1 MPDLKHALT
10 QPPGRAALRLMMNGK
25 GALPEQ
31 NRGARSDTPVLT
43 ALTAK
48 AQPAPGVMGPDCM
61 RIFFSR

>member
-10 QPPGRAALRLMMNGK
+10 QPPGRAALSLVTTGK

-31 NRGARSDTPVLT
+31 NRGARSDAPVLT

-48 AQPAPGVMGPDCM
+48 AQQALGAMGADCM
-61 RIFFSR
+61 RIFLSR